1 MDKPSFEQLIAGQ
14 PQDVKAKGVLLFNG
28 RLQCMKA
35 LKDDYT
41 EARMKNFK
49 AAEAAFDDFVASI
62 SSQTNEKTFNG
73 IPAVVEYLHAQ
84 GWKMSLR
91 TGYNHRDKKLLLPR
105 KDGKYYQG
113 DVDRYALSGIL
124 QRLDGIKQ
132 EITDKDIER
141 KKKAEADS
149 SEYDARIKRIK
160 AEAIEGKYVDRE
172 RFEDEL
178 SAQALAFR
186 NSIQTYIHSQA
197 EEIVSFVG
205 GDVSRIPDL
214 IEFMLSRA
222 DEHFVKCAEQME
234 LTAPM
239 VDIDKIET
247 EEMEEDGED
256 YDNGIGKEIYEEQ
269 QRRGI

>member
-1 MDKPSFEQLIAGQ
+1 MDRSSFEQLIAGQ
-14 PQDVKAKGVLLFNG
+14 PHDVKAKGVLLFNG
-28 RLQCMKA
+28 VLQCMTA
-35 LKDDYT
+35 LKGDYT
-41 EARMKNFK
+41 DSRIKNLK
-49 AAEAAFDDFVASI
+49 AAEALYNEFVDSI
-62 SSQTNEKTFNG
+62 GSAPTNEKTFSG

-105 KDGKYYQG
+105 KDGKYYQS
-113 DVDRYALSGIL
+113 DVDRYSLSGSL

-234 LTAPM
+234 LTGSL
-239 VDIDKIET
+239 VDIDKIEI
-247 EEMEEDGED
+247 EEMEEDGGQDDET
-256 YDNGIGKEIYEEQ
+256 GKELYEE
-269 QRRGI
+269 RRGI

>member
-1 MDKPSFEQLIAGQ
+1 MDKASFEQLIAGQ

-28 RLQCMKA
+28 VLQCMKA
-35 LKDDYT
+35 LKGDYT
-41 EARMKNFK
+41 DSRMKNFK
-49 AAEAAFDDFVASI
+49 AAEAAYKEFVDSI
-62 SSQTNEKTFNG
+62 NSTPTNEKTFTG
-73 IPAVVEYLHAQ
+73 IPAVVEYLHGQ

-105 KDGKYYQG
+105 KDGKYYQS
-113 DVDRYALSGIL
+113 DVDRYALSGYL

-141 KKKAEADS
+141 KTKAEADS

-160 AEAIEGKYVDRE
+160 AEAIEGKYVGRE

-234 LTAPM
+234 LTGSV
-239 VDIDKIET
+239 VDINNIEI
-247 EEMEEDGED
+247 EETDGIEQDEYENGGLYED
-256 YDNGIGKEIYEEQ
+256 
-269 QRRGI
+269 RL